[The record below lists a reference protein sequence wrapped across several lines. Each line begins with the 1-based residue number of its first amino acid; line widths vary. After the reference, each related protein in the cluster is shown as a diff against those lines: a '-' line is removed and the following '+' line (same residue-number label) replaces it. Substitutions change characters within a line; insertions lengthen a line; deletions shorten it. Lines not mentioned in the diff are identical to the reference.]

1 MAASDDS
8 VVTGGNTKM
17 KKVLSMLGIAVLA
30 IAAFGVN
37 AHASM
42 KDKTWTGWISDSSC
56 GVKGADAS
64 HAACGVKCVKDKGAS
79 WVFVTSAKK
88 VIKIDNQDAV
98 NSDNDLGH
106 QVKVTGHMNAD
117 GTMHVTSV
125 AAAGMA
131 MSKDM

>member
-1 MAASDDS
+1 
-8 VVTGGNTKM
+8 M
-17 KKVLSMLGIAVLA
+17 KKVLGMMGIAVLA
-30 IAAFGVN
+30 LATLSISAK
-37 AHASM
+37 ASP
-42 KDKTWTGWISDSSC
+42 DKTWTGWISDSSC
-56 GVKGADAS
+56 GVKGASAD

-117 GTMHVTSV
+117 GSVHVTSV
-125 AAAGMA
+125 ASAMPMA
-131 MSKDM
+131 KGSSM